1 MKMYHL
7 PFGDWS
13 GDGHREFRVIPVKC
27 EDPNTFK
34 EAEDKIKEKYGEYF
48 FSYMAEDFGDATIGE
63 EVWKVVLEDTDYS
76 VEDFLKD
83 IDGYDTDDIHTLSD
97 VYDNFKNEPMNIE
110 VVIGMY
116 LALVRTYGAKF
127 EIVPNVEMITN
138 VAAPGYGCLGE

>member
-63 EVWKVVLEDTDYS
+63 EVWKAVLEDTDYS
-76 VEDFLKD
+76 VKDFLKD
-83 IDGYDTDDIHTLSD
+83 IDGYDVDGIHTLGD